1 MSNIQSYNPRPAHSP
16 AVGGVVVRE
25 ANGRD
30 AAPLERLAQLDSAR
44 VPAAPML
51 VAEVDGELRA
61 AISMA
66 DGAVIA
72 NPFARTHDLVA
83 MLQTR
88 AGHLPTAQRPLIP
101 HLGRLV
107 TGRPRR
113 RPRPSAPSVP
123 GLPSIP

>member
-1 MSNIQSYNPRPAHSP
+1 MSNIQSHNHSVASNP
-16 AVGGVVVRE
+16 AVAGVVVRE

-51 VAEVDGELRA
+51 VAEVDGDLRA

-72 NPFARTHDLVA
+72 NPFVRTRDLVA

-88 AGHLPTAQRPLIP
+88 AGHLPAEQRPLIP

-107 TGRPRR
+107 TGRGPR